1 MSSTTHLRSGRPQ
14 NRGRVRGESDLL
26 TCSVNQ
32 FRGPHD
38 SFQEA
43 FFPLLF
49 LRQRTLQD
57 VHRSPS
63 FGSIF
68 PTETEGG
75 RTLELLSPRQRK
87 RAQRQLFEAAVTFGG
102 APQSSSFMPLRL
114 ALCSSAVTHML
125 PKSPLGEQKGCFVR
139 ARAWTIIDISRE

>member
-1 MSSTTHLRSGRPQ
+1 MIFADVTKTERWHVRSCPISEAAEPKVCIGGAVLTALSSTTHLRSGRPQ

-32 FRGPHD
+32 FRGPYD
-38 SFQEA
+38 SFQEE

-49 LRQRTLQD
+49 LRQRTPQD

-75 RTLELLSPRQRK
+75 RTLELLSPR
-87 RAQRQLFEAAVTFGG
+87 
-102 APQSSSFMPLRL
+102 
-114 ALCSSAVTHML
+114 
-125 PKSPLGEQKGCFVR
+125 
-139 ARAWTIIDISRE
+139 